1 MCNVKPALFYIALIF
16 GLWTVYVATVYPFVE
31 SRPDVAARVLL
42 NESIRFGIFV
52 LPIWIYLKFIARENP
67 FRYLKLSENVAR
79 GIFWG
84 VGVGIIYAA
93 LVLARAAFFLEGGA
107 VNFRRV
113 PLEAWLTAITIAV
126 FIEEMAFRGFL
137 LRQFEGAAN
146 FWTANALTACL
157 FVAVHFPGWILL
169 SDSPLLAPVRLIA
182 MAEILFLGLLLGYV
196 FKRSGSLWSCIIVH
210 AANNLLST
218 ALFG

>member
-1 MCNVKPALFYIALIF
+1 MINVKPALFYLALIF

-31 SRPDVAARVLL
+31 SRPDAATRVIL

-52 LPIWIYLKFIARENP
+52 LPVWIYLKFIARENA

-84 VGVGIIYAA
+84 VFAGIAYAA
-93 LVLARAAFFLEGGA
+93 LVLARASFFLEGGI
-107 VNFRRV
+107 NFKRV

-126 FIEEMAFRGFL
+126 FIEEIAFRGFL
-137 LRQFEGAAN
+137 LRQFERVAS
-146 FWTANALTACL
+146 FWAANALTAFL
-157 FVAVHFPGWILL
+157 FVAIHFPGWILL
-169 SDSPLLAPVRLIA
+169 GDSPLVPGRLIA

-196 FKRSGSLWSCIIVH
+196 FKRSQSLWSCIIVH
-210 AANNLLST
+210 AVNNLLST